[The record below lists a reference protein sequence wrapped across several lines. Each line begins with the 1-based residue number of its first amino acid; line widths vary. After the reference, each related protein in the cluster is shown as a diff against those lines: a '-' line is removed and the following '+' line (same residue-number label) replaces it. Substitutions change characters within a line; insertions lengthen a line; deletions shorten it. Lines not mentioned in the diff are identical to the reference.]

1 MTAEIFGE
9 QGLIVLAL
17 IVVLFFGAGKL
28 PELARSLGK
37 AKKEFQSGLDEGAAG
52 PPTDPEP
59 ETTSAPVGE
68 LEPVTDPVPAPDVE
82 PAEPAPPA
90 T

>member
-37 AKKEFQSGLDEGAAG
+37 AKKEFQSGLDEGADG

-59 ETTSAPVGE
+59 ETTSAP
-68 LEPVTDPVPAPDVE
+68 DPVPAPDIE